1 MTPEKENLKK
11 IFEKVLKKDIVK
23 IEELKFEDK
32 EGITGK
38 VEQSSVN
45 LYRYGIVFKEGL
57 SKEILVK
64 SKSRNIIK
72 NGIRL
77 LNYDNDIRLL
87 YLLIRYHKV
96 LSFDKNYIRELKFY
110 ENIDIELKKHTIACY
125 GCYKNSLQSKCLIFM
140 REIKDSFEFDKS
152 YIYKTLDVII
162 KFHKQYYGKK
172 ECYDIYRLNY
182 YTNHDYKRSRKLL
195 SYIFHKFDNEN
206 KVYFSSKGLEK
217 IENFLENIHIYHKNL
232 PEHRSLTHNDFTAR
246 NIFFLKEDLL
256 IYDWELA
263 CYQNPEHDLIEFL
276 IFELH
281 KFADDKVRE
290 LITYYKNNL
299 LSALNINIQKA
310 DYERIL
316 EFNTLE
322 YIVNKLS
329 VYRLADVSLKLAFI
343 KQMCK
348 NAARML
354 LIIEEEFE

>member
-1 MTPEKENLKK
+1 MTLKKENLKK

-38 VEQSSVN
+38 VEQSSLN
-45 LYRYGIVFKEGL
+45 LHKYGIVFKEGL
-57 SKEILVK
+57 SKEVLVK

-77 LNYDNDIRLL
+77 LNHDNDIYLL

-125 GCYKNSLQSKCLIFM
+125 GCYKNSLQSKYLIFM
-140 REIKDSFEFDKS
+140 KEIKDSFEFDKS

-172 ECYDIYRLNY
+172 ECCDIYRLNY
-182 YTNHDYKRSRKLL
+182 YTNHDYKRSRRLL
-195 SYIFHKFDNEN
+195 SYIFHKFDKEN
-206 KVYFSSKGLEK
+206 KTYFSSKGLEK
-217 IENFLENIHIYHKNL
+217 IEDFLKNIHIYHKNL
-232 PEHRSLTHNDFTAR
+232 PKHLSLTHNDFTAR
-246 NIFFLKEDLL
+246 NTFFRKETVL

-281 KFADDKVRE
+281 KFADNEVRE
-290 LITYYKNNL
+290 LIAYYKNNL
-299 LSALNINIQKA
+299 LSALNMNIQNE
-310 DYERIL
+310 DYKRIL
-316 EFNTLE
+316 KFNTLE

-329 VYRLADVSLKLAFI
+329 VYRLADVSLKFEF
-343 KQMCK
+343 MSGVCK

-354 LIIEEEFE
+354 LIVEDIF

>member
-1 MTPEKENLKK
+1 MTLEKENLKK

-45 LYRYGIVFKEGL
+45 LHKYGIVCKDGL
-57 SKEILVK
+57 SKEVLVK

-72 NGIRL
+72 NGIKL
-77 LNYDNDIRLL
+77 LNHDNDMYLL

-110 ENIDIELKKHTIACY
+110 ENIDIELKKYTIPCY
-125 GCYKNSLQSKCLIFM
+125 GCYKNSLQSKYFIFM
-140 REIKDSFEFDKS
+140 KEIKDSFEFDKS

-172 ECYDIYRLNY
+172 ECCNIYRLNY

-195 SYIFHKFDNEN
+195 SYIFHKFDKEN

-217 IENFLENIHIYHKNL
+217 IEDFLVNIHIYHKKL
-232 PEHRSLTHNDFTAR
+232 PKHLSLTHNDFTAR
-246 NIFFLKEDLL
+246 NIFFRKEAVL

-281 KFADDKVRE
+281 KFADNEVRE
-290 LITYYKNNL
+290 LIAYYKNNL

-329 VYRLADVSLKLAFI
+329 VYRLADVSLKFDF
-343 KQMCK
+343 MSRVCK
-348 NAARML
+348 NASRVL
-354 LIIEEEFE
+354 LIVEDIF

>member
-1 MTPEKENLKK
+1 
-11 IFEKVLKKDIVK
+11 
-23 IEELKFEDK
+23 
-32 EGITGK
+32 
-38 VEQSSVN
+38 
-45 LYRYGIVFKEGL
+45 
-57 SKEILVK
+57 
-64 SKSRNIIK
+64 
-72 NGIRL
+72 
-77 LNYDNDIRLL
+77 
-87 YLLIRYHKV
+87 
-96 LSFDKNYIRELKFY
+96 
-110 ENIDIELKKHTIACY
+110 
-125 GCYKNSLQSKCLIFM
+125 M

-172 ECYDIYRLNY
+172 ECCDIYRLNY

-195 SYIFHKFDNEN
+195 SYIFH
-206 KVYFSSKGLEK
+206 K

-232 PEHRSLTHNDFTAR
+232 PEHRSLTHNDFTTR

-281 KFADDKVRE
+281 KFADDEVRE
-290 LITYYKNNL
+290 LIAYYKNNL

-348 NAARML
+348 NAARIL
-354 LIIEEEFE
+354 VIIEEGF

>member
-1 MTPEKENLKK
+1 MTLKKENLKK
-11 IFEKVLKKDIVK
+11 TFEKVLKKDIVK

-38 VEQSSVN
+38 VEQSSLN
-45 LYRYGIVFKEGL
+45 LHKYGIVFRDASRKEVL
-57 SKEILVK
+57 LK

-72 NGIRL
+72 NGIKL
-77 LNYDNDIRLL
+77 LNHDNDMYLL
-87 YLLIRYHKV
+87 YLLTRYHKV

-110 ENIDIELKKHTIACY
+110 ENIDTKLKEYTIPCY
-125 GCYKNSLQSKCLIFM
+125 GCYKNSLQSKYLIFM
-140 REIKDSFEFDKS
+140 KEIKDGLEFDKS

-172 ECYDIYRLNY
+172 ECCNIYRLNY

-195 SYIFHKFDNEN
+195 SYIFHKFDKEN

-217 IENFLENIHIYHKNL
+217 IEDFLVNIHIYHKKL
-232 PEHRSLTHNDFTAR
+232 PKHLSLTHNDFTAR
-246 NIFFLKEDLL
+246 NIFFLKDAVL

-276 IFELH
+276 IFELQR
-281 KFADDKVRE
+281 FDDNEVRE
-290 LITYYKNNL
+290 LIAYYKNNL
-299 LSALNINIQKA
+299 FSALNINMQNE
-310 DYERIL
+310 DYKRIL
-316 EFNTLE
+316 KFNTLE

-329 VYRLADVSLKLAFI
+329 VYRLADISLKFDF
-343 KQMCK
+343 MSRVCR

-354 LIIEEEFE
+354 LLIEEEF

>member
-1 MTPEKENLKK
+1 MTLKKENLKET
-11 IFEKVLKKDIVK
+11 FEKVLKKDIVK

-45 LYRYGIVFKEGL
+45 LHKYGIVFRDASRKEVL
-57 SKEILVK
+57 LK

-72 NGIRL
+72 NGIKL
-77 LNYDNDIRLL
+77 LNHDNDMYLL
-87 YLLIRYHKV
+87 YLLTRYHKV

-110 ENIDIELKKHTIACY
+110 ENIDTKLKEYTIPCY
-125 GCYKNSLQSKCLIFM
+125 GCYKNSLQSKYLIFM
-140 REIKDSFEFDKS
+140 KEIKDGLEFDKS

-172 ECYDIYRLNY
+172 ECCDTYKLNY
-182 YTNHDYKRSRKLL
+182 YTNHDYKISRRLL
-195 SYIFHKFDNEN
+195 SYIFHKFDTEN
-206 KVYFSSKGLEK
+206 KTYFSSKKLEK

-232 PEHRSLTHNDFTAR
+232 PKHLSLTHNDFTAR
-246 NIFFLKEDLL
+246 NIFFLKDAVL

-276 IFELH
+276 IFELQR
-281 KFADDKVRE
+281 FDDNEVRE
-290 LITYYKNNL
+290 LIAYYKNNL
-299 LSALNINIQKA
+299 FSALNINMQNE
-310 DYERIL
+310 DYKRIL
-316 EFNTLE
+316 KFNTFE

-329 VYRLADVSLKLAFI
+329 VYRLADISLKFDF
-343 KQMCK
+343 MSRVCR

-354 LIIEEEFE
+354 LLIEEEF

>member
-1 MTPEKENLKK
+1 MTPERENLKK
-11 IFEKVLKKDIVK
+11 IFEKELKKDIVK

-38 VEQSSVN
+38 VEQSSLN
-45 LYRYGIVFKEGL
+45 LHKYGIVCKDGL
-57 SKEILVK
+57 SKEVLVK

-77 LNYDNDIRLL
+77 LNYDNDTRLL

-125 GCYKNSLQSKCLIFM
+125 GCYKNSLQSKYLIFM
-140 REIKDSFEFDKS
+140 KEIKDSFEFDKS

-172 ECYDIYRLNY
+172 ECCDTYKLNY
-182 YTNHDYKRSRKLL
+182 YSNHDYKISRILL
-195 SYIFHKFDNEN
+195 SYIFHKFDTEN
-206 KVYFSSKGLEK
+206 KTYFSSKELEK

-232 PEHRSLTHNDFTAR
+232 PKHLSLTHNDFTAR
-246 NIFFLKEDLL
+246 NIFFRKETVL

-281 KFADDKVRE
+281 KFADNEVRE
-290 LITYYKNNL
+290 LMAYYKNNL
-299 LSALNINIQKA
+299 LSALNINIQNE
-310 DYERIL
+310 DYKRIL
-316 EFNTLE
+316 KFNTLE

-329 VYRLADVSLKLAFI
+329 VYRLADVSLKFDF
-343 KQMCK
+343 MSRVCK

-354 LIIEEEFE
+354 LIIEEDFN

>member
-1 MTPEKENLKK
+1 M
-11 IFEKVLKKDIVK
+11 DA
-23 IEELKFEDK
+23 
-32 EGITGK
+32 
-38 VEQSSVN
+38 S
-45 LYRYGIVFKEGL
+45 
-57 SKEILVK
+57 SKEVLLK

-72 NGIRL
+72 NGIKL
-77 LNYDNDIRLL
+77 LNHDNDMYLL
-87 YLLIRYHKV
+87 YLLTRYHKV

-110 ENIDIELKKHTIACY
+110 ENIDTKLKEYTIPCY
-125 GCYKNSLQSKCLIFM
+125 GCYKNSLQSKYLIFM
-140 REIKDSFEFDKS
+140 KEIKDGLEFDKS

-172 ECYDIYRLNY
+172 ECCDTYKLNY
-182 YTNHDYKRSRKLL
+182 YSNHDYKISRRLL
-195 SYIFHKFDNEN
+195 SYIFHKFDKEN
-206 KVYFSSKGLEK
+206 KTYFSNKELEK

-232 PEHRSLTHNDFTAR
+232 PEHRSLTHNDFSTR

-263 CYQNPEHDLIEFL
+263 CYQNPEHDVIEFL

-281 KFADDKVRE
+281 KFADDEVRE
-290 LITYYKNNL
+290 LIAYYKNNL

-343 KQMCK
+343 KKMCK

>member
-1 MTPEKENLKK
+1 MLT
-11 IFEKVLKKDIVK
+11 
-23 IEELKFEDK
+23 
-32 EGITGK
+32 
-38 VEQSSVN
+38 
-45 LYRYGIVFKEGL
+45 
-57 SKEILVK
+57 
-64 SKSRNIIK
+64 
-72 NGIRL
+72 
-77 LNYDNDIRLL
+77 
-87 YLLIRYHKV
+87 RYHKV

-110 ENIDIELKKHTIACY
+110 ENIDIELKKYTIPCY
-125 GCYKNSLQSKCLIFM
+125 GCYKNSLQSKYLIFM
-140 REIKDSFEFDKS
+140 REIKDSLEFDKG

-162 KFHKQYYGKK
+162 KFHRQYYGKK
-172 ECYDIYRLNY
+172 EYCAIYKLNC
-182 YTNHDYKRSRKLL
+182 YTNYDYKRSRKLL
-195 SYIFHKFDNEN
+195 SYIFHKFDKEN

-232 PEHRSLTHNDFTAR
+232 PEHRSLTHNDFTTR
-246 NIFFLKEDLL
+246 NIFFRKEAVL

-281 KFADDKVRE
+281 KFADDEVRE

-329 VYRLADVSLKLAFI
+329 VYRLADVSLKLRFI

-354 LIIEEEFE
+354 LIIEEGFE

>member
-1 MTPEKENLKK
+1 MTLKKENLKK
-11 IFEKVLKKDIVK
+11 TFEKVLKKDIVK

-45 LYRYGIVFKEGL
+45 LHKYGIVFRDASRKEVL
-57 SKEILVK
+57 LK

-72 NGIRL
+72 NGIKL
-77 LNYDNDIRLL
+77 LNHDNDMYLL
-87 YLLIRYHKV
+87 YLLTRYHKV

-110 ENIDIELKKHTIACY
+110 ENIDTKLKEYTIPCY
-125 GCYKNSLQSKCLIFM
+125 GCYKNSLQSKYLIFM
-140 REIKDSFEFDKS
+140 KEIKDGLEFDKS

-172 ECYDIYRLNY
+172 ECCDTYKLNY
-182 YTNHDYKRSRKLL
+182 YTNHDYKISRRLL
-195 SYIFHKFDNEN
+195 SYIFHKFDTEN
-206 KVYFSSKGLEK
+206 KTYFSSKKLEK

-232 PEHRSLTHNDFTAR
+232 PKHLSLTHNDFTAR
-246 NIFFLKEDLL
+246 NIFFLKDAVL

-276 IFELH
+276 IFELQR
-281 KFADDKVRE
+281 FDDNEVRE
-290 LITYYKNNL
+290 LIAYYKNNL
-299 LSALNINIQKA
+299 FSALNINMQNE
-310 DYERIL
+310 DYKRIL
-316 EFNTLE
+316 KFNTLE

-329 VYRLADVSLKLAFI
+329 VYRLADISLKFDF
-343 KQMCK
+343 MSRVCR

-354 LIIEEEFE
+354 LLIEEEF

>member
-1 MTPEKENLKK
+1 MTLKKENLKET
-11 IFEKVLKKDIVK
+11 FEKVLKKDIVK

-45 LYRYGIVFKEGL
+45 LHKYGIVFRDASRKEVL
-57 SKEILVK
+57 LK

-72 NGIRL
+72 NGIKL
-77 LNYDNDIRLL
+77 LNHDNDMYLL
-87 YLLIRYHKV
+87 YLLTRYHKV

-110 ENIDIELKKHTIACY
+110 ENIDTKLKEYTIPCY
-125 GCYKNSLQSKCLIFM
+125 GCYKNSLQSKYLIFM
-140 REIKDSFEFDKS
+140 KEIKDGLEFDKS

-172 ECYDIYRLNY
+172 ECCDTYKLNY
-182 YTNHDYKRSRKLL
+182 YTNHDYKISRRLL
-195 SYIFHKFDNEN
+195 SYIFHKFDTEN
-206 KVYFSSKGLEK
+206 KTYFSSKKLEK

-232 PEHRSLTHNDFTAR
+232 PKHLSLTHNDFTAR
-246 NIFFLKEDLL
+246 NIFFLKDAVL

-276 IFELH
+276 IFELQR
-281 KFADDKVRE
+281 FDDNEVRE
-290 LITYYKNNL
+290 LIAYYKNNL
-299 LSALNINIQKA
+299 FSALNINMQNE
-310 DYERIL
+310 DYKRIL
-316 EFNTLE
+316 KFNTLE

-329 VYRLADVSLKLAFI
+329 VYRLADISLKFDF
-343 KQMCK
+343 MSRVCR

-354 LIIEEEFE
+354 LLIEEEF

>member
-1 MTPEKENLKK
+1 MAPERENLKK

-38 VEQSSVN
+38 VEQSSLN
-45 LYRYGIVFKEGL
+45 LHKYGIVCKDGL
-57 SKEILVK
+57 SKEVLVK

-72 NGIRL
+72 NGIKL
-77 LNYDNDIRLL
+77 LNHDNDMYLL
-87 YLLIRYHKV
+87 YLLTRYHKV

-125 GCYKNSLQSKCLIFM
+125 GCYKNSLQSKYLIFM
-140 REIKDSFEFDKS
+140 KEIKDSFEFDKS

-172 ECYDIYRLNY
+172 ECCDIYRLNY
-182 YTNHDYKRSRKLL
+182 YTNHDYKRSRRLL
-195 SYIFHKFDNEN
+195 SYIFHKFDKEN
-206 KVYFSSKGLEK
+206 KTYFSSKGLEK
-217 IENFLENIHIYHKNL
+217 IEDFLKNIHIYHKNL
-232 PEHRSLTHNDFTAR
+232 PKHLSLTHNDFTAR
-246 NIFFLKEDLL
+246 NIFFRKEAVL

-281 KFADDKVRE
+281 KFADNEVRE
-290 LITYYKNNL
+290 LIAYYKNNL
-299 LSALNINIQKA
+299 LSALNINIQNE
-310 DYERIL
+310 DYKRIL
-316 EFNTLE
+316 KFNTLE

-329 VYRLADVSLKLAFI
+329 VYRLADVSLKFDF
-343 KQMCK
+343 MSRVCK

-354 LIIEEEFE
+354 LIVEDIF

>member
-11 IFEKVLKKDIVK
+11 IFEKIFKKDIAK

-32 EGITGK
+32 EGITGR

-45 LYRYGIVFKEGL
+45 LHKYGIVFKDGL
-57 SKEILVK
+57 SKEVLVK

-77 LNYDNDIRLL
+77 LNHDNDIYLL
-87 YLLIRYHKV
+87 YLLTRYHKV

-110 ENIDIELKKHTIACY
+110 ENIDIELKKYTIPCY
-125 GCYKNSLQSKCLIFM
+125 GCYKNSLQSKYFIFM
-140 REIKDSFEFDKS
+140 KEIKDSFEFDKS

-172 ECYDIYRLNY
+172 ECCDIYRLNY

-195 SYIFHKFDNEN
+195 SYIFHKFDKEN

-217 IENFLENIHIYHKNL
+217 IEDFLVNIHIYHKKL
-232 PEHRSLTHNDFTAR
+232 PKHLSLTHNDFTAR
-246 NIFFLKEDLL
+246 NIFFRKEAVL

-276 IFELH
+276 IFELQR
-281 KFADDKVRE
+281 FDDNEVRE
-290 LITYYKNNL
+290 LIAYYKNNL

-329 VYRLADVSLKLAFI
+329 VYRLADVSLKFDF
-343 KQMCK
+343 MSRVCK
-348 NAARML
+348 NASRVL
-354 LIIEEEFE
+354 LIVEDIF